1 MLDISL
7 HNQMLEALP
16 KFSSINTVGDS
27 GRYGQKPYR
36 WAIKLSDHVSY
47 VCLFR
52 PR

>member
-1 MLDISL
+1 MLNISL
-7 HNQMLEALP
+7 LDQLLETLP

-27 GRYGQKPYR
+27 RSYGQKPYR

-52 PR
+52 PC